1 MNPQETLLAT
11 ELETFQ
17 SHRDEWLR
25 DHAGTY
31 VAIQGDQT
39 AGFFESYAE
48 AFKAGLARFG
58 ASRNF
63 LIKEVWQ
70 TEPVYFVF

>member
-1 MNPQETLLAT
+1 
-11 ELETFQ
+11 
-17 SHRDEWLR
+17 
-25 DHAGTY
+25 
-31 VAIQGDQT
+31 
-39 AGFFESYAE
+39 
-48 AFKAGLARFG
+48 LARFG